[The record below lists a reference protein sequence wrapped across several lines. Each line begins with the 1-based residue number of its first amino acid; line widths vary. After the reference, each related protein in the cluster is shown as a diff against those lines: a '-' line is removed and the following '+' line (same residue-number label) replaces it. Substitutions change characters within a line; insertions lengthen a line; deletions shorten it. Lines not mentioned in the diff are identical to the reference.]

1 MGRGTH
7 ITLLVTTESLIPFY
21 RGARLLQPR
30 GHLLVLGGSHYIT
43 ICRPGE
49 GAVQEGMGHVPDEDG
64 GGGEG
69 VLQDDGHH
77 PSKLHARLALDT
89 TNTMVLAL

>member
-1 MGRGTH
+1 M
-7 ITLLVTTESLIPFY
+7 
-21 RGARLLQPR
+21 
-30 GHLLVLGGSHYIT
+30 
-43 ICRPGE
+43 
-49 GAVQEGMGHVPDEDG
+49 QEGMGHVPDEDG

-69 VLQDDGHH
+69 VLQDEGHH